1 MKGFKERKE
10 IVKTGVELRVL
21 RKEDVEFILNMENS
35 EVMARNRLRQRI
47 MDMPDDWYE
56 DGNDMIGKYEF
67 NAMLSA

>member
-35 EVMARNRLRQRI
+35 DVMARNRLRQRI
-47 MDMPDDWYE
+47 MDMPDDWHE